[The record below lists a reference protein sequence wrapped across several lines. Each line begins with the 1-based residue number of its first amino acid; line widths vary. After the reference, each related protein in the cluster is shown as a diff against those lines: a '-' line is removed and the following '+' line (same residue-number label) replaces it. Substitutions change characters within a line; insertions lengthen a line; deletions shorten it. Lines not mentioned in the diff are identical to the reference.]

1 MNETISLTLRSAA
14 LIIGCCGAAIILWG
28 VILTLGRFI
37 RCETRRLKH
46 RYSGRES
53 EALRHQ
59 FGNYLLLG
67 LELLI
72 AADVLETIVHPT
84 LREIAILG
92 GIVAIRTVI
101 SIFLD
106 RELATFHRSGEPE
119 S

>member
-1 MNETISLTLRSAA
+1 MTETLSQILRSIA
-14 LIIGCCGAAIILWG
+14 LVIGFFGAMVILWG
-28 VILTLGRFI
+28 VILTLVRFI
-37 RCETRRLKH
+37 RCETRRLK
-46 RYSGRES
+46 RGYSGRES
-53 EALRHQ
+53 ESLRHQ

-84 LREIAILG
+84 LREIGILG

-106 RELATFHRSGEPE
+106 RELAAFHRSGEPG

>member
-1 MNETISLTLRSAA
+1 MTEALSQILRSIA
-14 LIIGCCGAAIILWG
+14 LVIGCCGAMVILWG
-28 VILTLGRFI
+28 VILTLIRFI
-37 RCETRRLKH
+37 RCEAHKLKH
-46 RYSGRES
+46 RGSSRES

-84 LREIAILG
+84 LREIGILG

-106 RELATFHRSGEPE
+106 RELAAFHRSGEPD

>member
-1 MNETISLTLRSAA
+1 MTEAISQILRSIA
-14 LIIGCCGAAIILWG
+14 LVIGCCGAAVILWG
-28 VILTLGRFI
+28 VILTLARFI
-37 RCETRRLKH
+37 RCEANRLKH
-46 RYSGRES
+46 RCSSRES

-59 FGNYLLLG
+59 LGNYLLLG

-84 LREIAILG
+84 LREIGILG

-106 RELATFHRSGEPE
+106 RELADFHRFGKPE
-119 S
+119 F